1 MTVEIAE
8 YGIKLN
14 YEICGQGEDIL
25 FLHGWGASLDSFRRM
40 ITPLSEHFRCI
51 SLDAP
56 GCGKSELPK
65 EPLTPD
71 DYCKITKEFMDK
83 IGLKNPIMI
92 GHSNGGRT
100 ILNMCADGYC
110 SPEKVVLF
118 GAAGIKSKKTFKQK
132 VRQTVYK
139 TCRHV
144 LTLPIIRNFTADTLD
159 KLRSH
164 FGSADYKS
172 APPVMRQTLVNLIN
186 SDVTD
191 KLHKINA
198 STLLIWGE
206 CDTASPLWMA
216 KIMEKEIKDCGLV
229 VMPSLT
235 HWNFIE
241 NPVQTDAILQSF
253 LLGGK

>member
-1 MTVEIAE
+1 MTIDVM
-8 YGIKLN
+8 GIKPN

-25 FLHGWGASLDSFRRM
+25 FLHGWGASLESFNRM
-40 ITPLSEHFRCI
+40 IAPLSKHFRCI
-51 SLDAP
+51 ALDAP

-65 EPLTPD
+65 EALTPD

-83 IGLKNPIMI
+83 IGLKDPIMI

-100 ILNMCADGYC
+100 VLNMCADGYVN
-110 SPEKVVLF
+110 PKKIVLF

-132 VRQTVYK
+132 VRQTTYK
-139 TCRHV
+139 TCRRI
-144 LTLPIIRNFTADTLD
+144 LTLPIIRNFTADALD

-186 SDVTD
+186 TDVSD
-191 KLHKINA
+191 KLHNITA

-206 CDTASPLWMA
+206 NDTASPLWMA
-216 KIMEKEIKDCGLV
+216 RVMEKEIKDCGLV
-229 VMPSLT
+229 VMPGLS

-241 NPVQTDAILQSF
+241 NPLQVDAILNSF